1 MPFSRTT
8 KDEHTFKTLGDT
20 PSAITANEY
29 VRGNAGGTDLEFRS
43 TSEVRSDIGA
53 GTGTMSS
60 FDVTGDSGDVDQTI
74 ADGNT
79 LTIAGGDGI
88 TTAASND
95 DILTVTLDLT
105 KDQAWTGSQRG
116 TLVTTGILDDTTDP
130 DEATFD
136 MNAGNNFKVTLAD
149 ATKLIFSNITDGQSG
164 FIILV
169 SGQTVTLDTAIKSPG
184 GTGASDLTTAGTHLI
199 NYITDGT
206 TVYITY
212 GKAME

>member
-1 MPFSRTT
+1 MAKIVFTKTT
-8 KDEHTFKTLGDT
+8 QPTVSASTQLALYADTADSKFK
-20 PSAITANEY
+20 Y
-29 VRGNAGGTDLEFRS
+29 VDSSDNV
-43 TSEVRSDIGA
+43 TSF
-53 GTGTMSS
+53 GTMNN
-60 FDVTGDSGDVDQTI
+60 FIVTGDSGDVDQTI

-88 TTAASND
+88 TTAASNTD
-95 DILTVTLDLT
+95 ALTVTLDLT
-105 KDQAWTGSQRG
+105 SDQSWTGSQRG
-116 TLVTTGILDDTTDP
+116 TIQTTGILNETPDP

-136 MNAGNNFKVTLAD
+136 MNAGNNFKVTLVA

-169 SGQTVTLDTAIKSPG
+169 SGQTVTLDAAIKSPG

-212 GKAME
+212 GKAMA

>member
-1 MPFSRTT
+1 MAFSRTT

-20 PSAITANEY
+20 PSAITASNY
-29 VRGNAGGTDLEFRS
+29 VRGNTGGTDLEFR
-43 TSEVRSDIGA
+43 TTAEVLADIGA
-53 GTGTMSS
+53 GTGTMSN
-60 FDVTGDSGDVDQTI
+60 FTLAGDSGSSQEI

-79 LTIAGGDGI
+79 FTVAGGDGI
-88 TTAASND
+88 TTAASATD
-95 DILTVTLDLT
+95 TLTVTLDLT
-105 KDQAWTGSQRG
+105 KDQSWTGSQRG
-116 TLVTTGILDDTTDP
+116 TIQTTGILNETPTP

-136 MNAGNNFKVTLAD
+136 MNAGNNSKVTLAA

-169 SGQTVTLDTAIKSPG
+169 SGQPVTLDTAIKSPG

-212 GKAME
+212 GKAMA